1 MANSKNNSFY
11 VQGTILAAASIIGR
25 IIGLLY
31 RFPLVRIIGEEGMG
45 AYSNAFEVYNIA
57 LLLSTYSIP
66 TAISKLVSARESKRQ
81 YRNSYRIFTL
91 GMVFSMIAGGIFT
104 LLLLFGAE
112 QISLH
117 LFKSADS
124 AIPLRFLAP
133 TIFVFSIMG
142 VLRGFFQG
150 KNTMLPTAISQVL
163 EQIVN
168 ALVSVGAAILFMSNY
183 SASANICAY
192 GAAGGTVGTLCGAV
206 ASLLFL
212 LFLFLV
218 YRPTLKR
225 RLRKDRTNE
234 EEALGDLFKLLLITI
249 VPIIL
254 NQTVYS
260 ISSLLDSTLLNVILD
275 KQGIAEAERLVL
287 WGRYSSK
294 YRLLTN
300 VPIAIA
306 SAIGVAIIPNVVQVF
321 ARKEYDQIHI
331 KVEQAVK
338 FNMLIAIPCAVGM
351 GVLAQPIMQLMF
363 PDTVESV
370 TMSANMMKIGAASII
385 FFAYSTTTNSI
396 LQAVN
401 RMRFPVIHGLI
412 SLAIY
417 LVLDYVLLSF
427 TPLGVYALVIGNMVF
442 PLVIS
447 VLNWLVIRRELDY
460 RQEVIKTFLR
470 TGLSAGCMGIV
481 AFLAYTGCFLIC
493 KSNAVSTILAIGFGV
508 FTYAVLIIVF
518 RAVDEEELYELPKG
532 GLLVRFAKKLHLL

>member
-11 VQGTILAAASIIGR
+11 IQGTILASASIIGR

-31 RFPLVRIIGEEGMG
+31 RFPLVRIIGDGMG
-45 AYSNAFEVYNIA
+45 ANSNAFEVYNIA

-66 TAISKLVSARESKRQ
+66 TAISKLVSARDSKRQ

-91 GMVFSMIAGGIFT
+91 GMLFSVIAGSIFT
-104 LLLLFGAE
+104 ILLLFGAE
-112 QISLH
+112 QISLY

-212 LFLFLV
+212 LFIFLV
-218 YRPTLKR
+218 YYPMLKR
-225 RLRKDRTNE
+225 RLRRDRTNE
-234 EEALGDLFKLLLITI
+234 DESIGDLFKILLITI
-249 VPIIL
+249 IPIIL

-321 ARKEYDQIHI
+321 ASKEYDQIHI

-370 TMSANMMKIGAASII
+370 TMSANMMKIGAASIV

-396 LQAVN
+396 LQAIN

-412 SLAIY
+412 SLSIY
-417 LVLDYVLLSF
+417 LVLDYILLSF

-447 VLNWLVIRRELDY
+447 ILNWLAIRRELDY
-460 RQEVIKTFLR
+460 KQEVMKTFLR

-493 KSNAVSTILAIGFGV
+493 KSNAVSTILAIGIGV

-518 RAVDEEELYELPKG
+518 HAVDEEELYELPKG
-532 GLLVRFAKKLHLL
+532 RLLVRFAKKLHLL

>member
-11 VQGTILAAASIIGR
+11 VQGTILAVASIIGR

-112 QISLH
+112 SISLH

-206 ASLLFL
+206 ASLVFL
-212 LFLFLV
+212 LFLFWV

-234 EEALGDLFKLLLITI
+234 EETLGDLFKLLLITI

-260 ISSLLDSTLLNVILD
+260 ISSLLDSTLLNFILD
-275 KQGIAEAERLVL
+275 KQGIAEAERLIL

-363 PDTVESV
+363 PDTIESV
-370 TMSANMMKIGAASII
+370 TMSANMMKIGAASIV

-412 SLAIY
+412 S
-417 LVLDYVLLSF
+417 
-427 TPLGVYALVIGNMVF
+427 
-442 PLVIS
+442 
-447 VLNWLVIRRELDY
+447 
-460 RQEVIKTFLR
+460 
-470 TGLSAGCMGIV
+470 
-481 AFLAYTGCFLIC
+481 
-493 KSNAVSTILAIGFGV
+493 
-508 FTYAVLIIVF
+508 
-518 RAVDEEELYELPKG
+518 
-532 GLLVRFAKKLHLL
+532 

>member
-112 QISLH
+112 SISLH

-206 ASLLFL
+206 ASLVFL
-212 LFLFLV
+212 LFLFWV

-234 EEALGDLFKLLLITI
+234 EETLGDLFKLLLITI

-275 KQGIAEAERLVL
+275 KQGIAEAERLIL

-338 FNMLIAIPCAVGM
+338 FNMLISIPCAVGM

-370 TMSANMMKIGAASII
+370 TMSANMMKIGAASIV

-412 SLAIY
+412 SLGIY
-417 LVLDYVLLSF
+417 LVLDYILLSF

-447 VLNWLVIRRELDY
+447 ALNWLVIRRELDY
-460 RQEVIKTFLR
+460 RQEVMKTFLR

-481 AFLAYTGCFLIC
+481 AFLVYTGCFLIC
-493 KSNAVSTILAIGFGV
+493 QSNAVSTILAIGVGV

-518 RAVDEEELYELPKG
+518 HAVDEEELYELPKG

>member
-1 MANSKNNSFY
+1 MGNSKTNSFY

-91 GMVFSMIAGGIFT
+91 GMTFSVIAGGIFT
-104 LLLLFGAE
+104 LLLLIGAE
-112 QISLH
+112 PISLH
-117 LFKSADS
+117 LFKSVDS

-168 ALVSVGAAILFMSNY
+168 ALVSVGAAILFISNY

-192 GAAGGTVGTLCGAV
+192 GAAGGTLGTLCGAV

-212 LFLFLV
+212 LFLFV
-218 YRPTLKR
+218 IYRPTLKR
-225 RLRKDRTNE
+225 RLRKDRTGE
-234 EEALGDLFKLLLITI
+234 EEPVEYLFKLLIITI

-275 KQGIAEAERLVL
+275 KKGIAEAERLVL

-321 ARKEYDQIHI
+321 ARQEYDQIHI

-351 GVLAQPIMQLMF
+351 GTLAEPIMQLMF

-370 TMSANMMKIGAASII
+370 TMSANMMKLGAASIV

-417 LVLDYVLLSF
+417 LVLDYILLSF
-427 TPLGVYALVIGNMVF
+427 TPLGVYVLVIGNMVF
-442 PLVIS
+442 PLIIS
-447 VLNWLVIRRELDY
+447 VLNWLALRRELGY
-460 RQEVIKTFLR
+460 RQEIIKTFVR

-481 AFLAYTGCFLIC
+481 TFLAYTGCFLLC
-493 KSNAVSTILAIGFGV
+493 KSNAVSTVLAIGVGV

>member
-11 VQGTILAAASIIGR
+11 VQGTILAVASIIGR

-112 QISLH
+112 SISLH

-206 ASLLFL
+206 ASLVFL
-212 LFLFLV
+212 LFLFWV

-234 EEALGDLFKLLLITI
+234 EETLGDLFKLLLITI

-275 KQGIAEAERLVL
+275 KQGIAEAERLIL

-338 FNMLIAIPCAVGM
+338 FNMLISIPCAVGM

-370 TMSANMMKIGAASII
+370 TMSANMMKIGAASIV

-412 SLAIY
+412 SLGIY
-417 LVLDYVLLSF
+417 LVLDYILLSF

-447 VLNWLVIRRELDY
+447 ALNWLVIRRELDY
-460 RQEVIKTFLR
+460 RQEVMKTFLR

-481 AFLAYTGCFLIC
+481 AFLVYTGCFLIC
-493 KSNAVSTILAIGFGV
+493 QSNAVSTILAIGVGV

-518 RAVDEEELYELPKG
+518 HAVDEEELYELPKG